1 MSNPLKQLGAYGQ
14 SFWLDFLSRPM
25 ITSSELARL
34 IEDDGLRGVTSNPTI
49 FDKAIGSTDEYDEEI
64 VELAARGLSSEA
76 IFEALAVHDVQKAC
90 DLLRLVYEAADGQDG
105 FVSLELPPDLAYDTE
120 GSIREAR
127 RLFALIDRPNAMI
140 KVPGTPQGIPAIEQ
154 LIADGVNVNI
164 TLLFS
169 IQNYEQVMES
179 YLRGVERRAERGL
192 AVDRIA
198 SVASFFVSRVDTEVD
213 RRLDELIAQTESPE
227 RRARLEALKGK
238 VAIAN
243 AKIAY
248 QRFKRVFLEG
258 ERFKRLQERHGARIQ
273 RPLWAS
279 TSTKNPAYSDVMYV
293 EHLIGPYTVQTMA
306 PVTVEAYRDH
316 GQPRPNTVEEG
327 VEEAEQTLAALAEVG
342 INYDEVT
349 ELLQRQGVD
358 LFAESYRSLMRRI
371 DEKRRQLAVA
381 IEGRASQLGPFDR
394 DVRATAERLVR
405 QRVIERLWAR
415 EPSIWSQDPTVQRA
429 IAERLG
435 WLAVHET
442 MLERVGELEA
452 LTEEVRQAGFRQAV
466 LLGMGGSSLAP
477 EVFQRVFGNEARS
490 PELIV
495 LDTTN
500 PDTIARLERELD
512 LDRTLF
518 IVSSK
523 SGTTIETTSLYR
535 YWYSRLAERKGEAA
549 ARHFIAITD
558 PDTPLAREAQ
568 ERGFRRIFLNPPDIG
583 GRYSALSYFGL
594 VPAAVIGLPV
604 RALLEPAREMAERLR
619 AERIDNPGLW
629 LGVALARLAEAGRD
643 KVTFITEPALTS
655 LGDWLEQLLAESTG
669 KQETGLVPIVGE
681 PHLAPEGYGAD
692 RVFVGI
698 DLALQPHPQTEALLG
713 ALAAAGHPV
722 LRSRLWNTWE
732 LGAEFLRWEAAT
744 AIAGAL
750 LGINPFDEPN
760 VQESKDRTGRL
771 LDGFAKTRELTTPP
785 ATAANE
791 LVLASGIPAASV
803 PEAIERFLDE
813 VRLGGYLAL
822 LAFADPMPEVDSRL
836 REARR
841 LLLERLGVAT
851 TLGYGPRYLH
861 SIGQL
866 YKGGPPGGAFLL
878 IVVEPRG
885 DLPIPEAP
893 YTFRTLFLAQAFG
906 DYQALAD
913 RGKPV
918 LLLRITGDPAHG
930 LDWLLQHLVT
940 AAAR

>member
-1 MSNPLKQLGAYGQ
+1 MTNPLRQLGAYGQ
-14 SFWLDFLSRPM
+14 SFWLDFLSRAM
-25 ITSSELARL
+25 ITSGELNRL
-34 IEDDGLRGVTSNPTI
+34 IEEDGLCGVTSNPTI
-49 FDKAIGSTDEYDEEI
+49 FDKAIASTDEYDEEI
-64 VELAARGLSSEA
+64 AELAARGLSSEA
-76 IFEALAVHDVQKAC
+76 IFETIAVHDVQKAC

-105 FVSLELPPDLAYDTE
+105 FVSLELPPELAYDTE

-140 KVPGTPQGIPAIEQ
+140 KVPGTPEGIPAIEQ
-154 LIADGVNVNI
+154 LIADGVNVNV

-169 IQNYEQVMES
+169 IQNYEQVMEA
-179 YLRGVERRAERGL
+179 YLRGLERRAARGL
-192 AVDRIA
+192 AIDRIA

-213 RRLDELIAQTESPE
+213 HRLDELVARAESAAQ
-227 RRARLEALKGK
+227 RARLEGLKGK

-258 ERFKRLQERHGARIQ
+258 ERFKRLHGQYGARIQ

-279 TSTKNPAYSDVMYV
+279 TSIKNPVYSDVMYV

-327 VEEAEQTLAALAEVG
+327 LEEAERTLAAVAEVG
-342 INYDEVT
+342 ISYDEVT
-349 ELLQRQGVD
+349 ELLQRQGVE
-358 LFAESYRSLMRRI
+358 LFAESYRSVLRRI
-371 DEKRRQLAVA
+371 DEKRRQLAVM
-381 IEGRASQLGPFDR
+381 IEGRASHLGPFDP

-405 QRVIERLWAR
+405 ERVIERLWAR
-415 EPSIWSQDPTVQRA
+415 DPSIWSQNPAVQRA
-429 IAERLG
+429 IADRLG
-435 WLAVHET
+435 WLTIHEV

-452 LTEEVRQAGFRQAV
+452 LTEEVRQEGYRHAV

-477 EVFQRVFGNEARS
+477 EVFQRVFGHEASS

-523 SGTTIETTSLYR
+523 SGTTIETRCLYR
-535 YWYSRLAERKGEAA
+535 YWWAKLSERLGHEATSR
-549 ARHFIAITD
+549 FIAITD
-558 PDTPLAREAQ
+558 PGTPLAQEAQ
-568 ERGFRRIFLNPPDIG
+568 ERGFRQVFLNPTDIG

-604 RALLEPAREMAERLR
+604 RALLDPAERMAQRLR
-619 AERIDNPGLW
+619 AQRIDNPGLW
-629 LGVALARLAEAGRD
+629 LGAALARLAEAGRD
-643 KVTFITEPALTS
+643 KVTFITEPALAR

-669 KQETGLVPIVGE
+669 KQETGLVPVVGE
-681 PHLAPEGYGAD
+681 PRLAPEAYGAD
-692 RVFVGI
+692 RLFVGI
-698 DLALQPHPQTEALLG
+698 DLALQPHPQTEALLD
-713 ALAAAGHPV
+713 ALAAVGHPV

-732 LGAEFLRWEAAT
+732 LGAEFLRWEVAT

-750 LGINPFDEPN
+750 LGVNPFDEPN
-760 VQESKDRTGRL
+760 VQESKDRTARL
-771 LDGFAKTRELTTPP
+771 LEGFAATGELVAPP
-785 ATAANE
+785 VTVANE
-791 LVLASGIPAASV
+791 VMLASGVAAASV
-803 PEAIERFLDE
+803 PEAIEGVLSE
-813 VRLGGYLAL
+813 VRVGGYLSL
-822 LAFADPMPEVDSRL
+822 LAFADPTQEVDRQL

-866 YKGGPPGGAFLL
+866 YKGGPAGGVFLML
-878 IVVEPRG
+878 VAEPRS
-885 DLPIPEAP
+885 DLPIPGEA

-906 DYQALAD
+906 DFQALAE

-918 LLLRITGDPAHG
+918 LLLRMRADPVRG
-930 LDWLLQHLVT
+930 LEWLMQQIVT
-940 AAAR
+940 LAIR